1 MINNN
6 TKQYSDEKEALEGLV
21 MHNEQAEELR
31 SHPNISSKKYDT
43 IYQESIN
50 PTTREQFWERISKE
64 VSWFQEPTTILDSSN
79 EPFHHWFS
87 DGKINMAYNCIDV
100 HIKEKRGEMTALIW
114 ESAYLNAS
122 LKITY
127 NQLHENVSRLTEVFM
142 KLNVKT
148 GDTVIIYMP
157 MIPEAIYG
165 MLACARLGAIHS
177 VVFGGFAA
185 PELADRIR
193 DCNPSLILTASVGI
207 EPRKRIK
214 YYPIVTEAMKIDNYK
229 CPLIIYQREDVEIE
243 TQFDEEYDNYIYQ
256 DIIKDTKGIIDCVP
270 VPANHPLYILYTSG
284 TTGSPKGIVRDTGGT
299 AVVLNYELRV
309 VMDVEPGD
317 VYFSSSD
324 IGWVVGHSFIVY
336 GPLIRGASTIIFEG
350 KPVGTP
356 HPAKFWEIIE
366 KHNVKVMYTAP
377 TALRAIKRE
386 DYDFKEMSKYNIS
399 SLKSVHMA
407 GERCDPQTLTWI
419 QNGLTDKVL
428 INDNWWQT
436 ETGWSICSNNI
447 RIHTFPTLPGSTCRP
462 LPGFDI
468 VIYDNDILQ
477 EKKEKNSLGLVYIRL
492 PMPPSFMLTL
502 WKNDEAFKAKYISK
516 DNKYYITGDAGYID
530 SNGYLHIMTRID
542 DIINVA
548 GHRLSTGRMEEVI
561 IKVEDVVEAAVVSVE
576 DELKGELPF
585 AFVVCKPYIVTN
597 EQIAVLKK
605 NVLNQ
610 VVHCIGAISRLKD
623 AIIVNRLPKT
633 RSGKIL
639 RGTLKKI
646 LNKINYK
653 IPSTIE
659 DASVLDDIIE
669 LLKIHKHL

>member
-1 MINNN
+1 MLKNSNE
-6 TKQYSDEKEALEGLV
+6 TEEKEILEGLQI
-21 MHNEQAEELR
+21 HNEMVEELKN
-31 SHPNISSKKYDT
+31 HPDIQSKKYDS
-43 IYQESIN
+43 IYEESTN
-50 PTTREQFWERISKE
+50 PSTREQFWSKLSKE
-64 VSWFQEPTTILDSSN
+64 VVWFKEPTKILDSSN
-79 EPFHHWFS
+79 EPFYHWFS
-87 DGKINMAYNCIDV
+87 DGKINMAYNCIDRHV
-100 HIKEKRGEMTALIW
+100 QEKRGENVALIW
-114 ESAYLNAS
+114 ESAYLEKS
-122 LKITY
+122 IKITY
-127 NQLHENVSRLTEVFM
+127 KQLLENVSRLTEVLINL
-142 KLNVKT
+142 KVKT

-157 MIPEAIYG
+157 MILEAIYG

-193 DCNPSLILTASVGI
+193 DAKPTLILTASVGI
-207 EPRKRIK
+207 EPRKRIR
-214 YYPIVTEAMKIDNYK
+214 YYPIVTEAMKLENYT
-229 CPLIIYQREDVEIE
+229 CPIILVQREDVEIE
-243 TQFDEEYDNYIYQ
+243 KELSNDYQNYIYQ
-256 DIIKDTKGIIDCVP
+256 DIIKETKGSCECVP
-270 VPANHPLYILYTSG
+270 LDSCHPLYILYTSG

-299 AVVLNYELRV
+299 CVVLNFELKE
-309 VMDVEPGD
+309 VMDVEAGD
-317 VYFSSSD
+317 TYFSSSD

-356 HPAKFWEIIE
+356 HSAKFWEIVE
-366 KHNVKVMYTAP
+366 KHCVKVMYTAP

-386 DYDFKEMSKYNIS
+386 DYDFKELRKYNIS
-399 SLKSVHMA
+399 SLRSIHMA

-419 QNGLTDKVL
+419 QTGLTNKVL

-462 LPGFDI
+462 LPGYEI
-468 VIYDNDILQ
+468 VIYDNDTFQ
-477 EKKEKNSLGLVYIRL
+477 EKIEQNSLGLVYIKL

-502 WKNDEAFKAKYISK
+502 WKNDDAFKAKYISK

-530 SNGYLHIMTRID
+530 TNRYVHIMTRID

-548 GHRLSTGRMEEVI
+548 GHRLSTGHIEEVV
-561 IKVEDVVEAAVVSVE
+561 IKVEDVIEAAVVSVN

-585 AFVVCKPYIVTN
+585 AFVVCKPHIITE
-597 EQIAVLKK
+597 EQIKTLRN
-605 NVLNQ
+605 NVFNQ
-610 VVHCIGAISRLKD
+610 VVNCIGAISRLKEV
-623 AIIVNRLPKT
+623 IVLNKLPKT

-646 LNKINYK
+646 LNKVVYK

-659 DASVLDDIIE
+659 DEKVLQDVIE
-669 LLKIHKHL
+669 ILKLKKHL